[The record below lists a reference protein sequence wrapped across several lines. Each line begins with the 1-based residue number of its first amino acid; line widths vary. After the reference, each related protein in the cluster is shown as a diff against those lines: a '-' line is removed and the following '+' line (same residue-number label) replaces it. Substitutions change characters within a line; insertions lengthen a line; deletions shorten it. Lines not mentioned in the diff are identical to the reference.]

1 MPLWVGLG
9 TRVPFD
15 LLAEQDFAVH
25 ERRDLAIAGAQVEA
39 DPAAVEMPAKRS
51 HGGFPLGQ
59 FVAFHAHDLE
69 GMAVDFVAHNVGVE
83 AAGRRVAIVR
93 LEPVHEALRP
103 GDVNAPRAARPE
115 QEFDE
120 AFDVD
125 GIGGQVVVVV
135 RQRLGDR
142 AVDRAVGLF
151 ESDADVGCRARFIA
165 GAQKSAIGQD
175 SGLES
180 RVENG

>member
-1 MPLWVGLG
+1 M
-9 TRVPFD
+9 
-15 LLAEQDFAVH
+15 
-25 ERRDLAIAGAQVEA
+25 
-39 DPAAVEMPAKRS
+39 
-51 HGGFPLGQ
+51 
-59 FVAFHAHDLE
+59 
-69 GMAVDFVAHNVGVE
+69 
-83 AAGRRVAIVR
+83 
-93 LEPVHEALRP
+93 
-103 GDVNAPRAARPE
+103 
-115 QEFDE
+115 
-120 AFDVD
+120 D

-180 RVENG
+180 RREALAGGFFIGLAVARLSGME